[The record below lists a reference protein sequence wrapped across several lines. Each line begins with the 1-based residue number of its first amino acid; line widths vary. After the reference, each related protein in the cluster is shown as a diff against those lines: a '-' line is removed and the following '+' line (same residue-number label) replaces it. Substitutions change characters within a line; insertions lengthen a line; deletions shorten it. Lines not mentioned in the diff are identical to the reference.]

1 MTNRTRAAPS
11 QGTGPGDQS
20 SPRSIDA
27 LAKDARSIAGGY
39 AEFLRVPA
47 MSAGVYV
54 LAAGAT
60 DRQSPHGEDEIY
72 YVVRG
77 RGRFRQG
84 EREEIVRPGTIL
96 FVPAREPHRFHS
108 IEEELVLLV
117 VFAPA
122 EETSTGGGPEP

>member
-1 MTNRTRAAPS
+1 MGNRAAPS
-11 QGTGPGDQS
+11 QRTGPGDPS
-20 SPRSIDA
+20 SPQSIDA
-27 LAKDARSIAGGY
+27 LAEVARSIAGGY

-77 RGRFRQG
+77 RGRFRQW